1 MFDKDQYDQEEY
13 NNYYEQ
19 ETRGAEILGGRRKK
33 NGSKKILI
41 GSLFLGL
48 IAVGGYFGF
57 DKFRNII
64 DKNITNNLKNIILDK
79 KSEPQGSNET
89 VSTDSKSSNK
99 ESKIK
104 DEVEEAVNSNNIDSK
119 ISPEDIAN
127 IVQLVMMKMK
137 EEQQAQNKS
146 TKSEDNNSDNSV
158 KVDLK
163 KSATKE
169 NNATSSDSELFKSL
183 SQSEVDTLEEE
194 NRAEKAP
201 KLSKKE
207 TTKEATHKED
217 IKDTYNKVVL
227 KDGSNKGSDELSR
240 LSNDISNIVESEDKS
255 KSDKSEYAKKLKEE
269 AKQRK
274 KEMRYIIV
282 KKGDTL
288 GKIAK
293 RVYGNVMAYKK
304 IYEANP
310 DILKRP
316 DRIYIGQKLRVP
328 E

>member
-1 MFDKDQYDQEEY
+1 MFNKDQYDQEQF
-13 NNYYEQ
+13 NDYYEQ

-33 NGSKKILI
+33 NGSKGLLI
-41 GSLFLGL
+41 GLLLLGL
-48 IAVGGYFGF
+48 IAIGGYFGF
-57 DKFRNII
+57 DRFRDII
-64 DKNITNNLKNIILDK
+64 DKNITSSLKDSSSDK
-79 KSEPQGSNET
+79 KVVSEGSNET
-89 VSTDSKSSNK
+89 VASDSSSK
-99 ESKIK
+99 ESKIR
-104 DEVEEAVNSNNIDSK
+104 DEVEDAVGSSKINAK

-137 EEQQAQNKS
+137 EEQEAQAKEAKTSDGENS
-146 TKSEDNNSDNSV
+146 TTEENS
-158 KVDLK
+158 
-163 KSATKE
+163 
-169 NNATSSDSELFKSL
+169 TSSDTELFNSL
-183 SQSEVDTLEEE
+183 SQSEVDTVEES
-194 NRAEKAP
+194 KTKDGV
-201 KLSKKE
+201 KLSKRE
-207 TTKEATHKED
+207 TAKEASNKED

-227 KDGSNKGSDELSR
+227 KDGSSGEDELSK
-240 LSNDISNIVESEDKS
+240 LSNDISTIVESDNRGSE
-255 KSDKSEYAKKLKEE
+255 SEYAEKLKEE
-269 AKQRK
+269 VKQRK